1 MEPKRTHLSTDWSS
15 KFLMGVSTIALA
27 SHMSAGTVAAQEQR
41 SPDLSTAA
49 IEEVVVYSTKR
60 GVGESAQGVPNAITA
75 MGPSKIENTFSIDV
89 TEIGRL
95 APNVEL
101 QPVSTF
107 PGFANFTIRGIGVN
121 NSTRSIDPAVNVMMD
136 GMVLGFQGATILDT
150 FDLESIEVL
159 RGPQGILFGRNTTGG
174 AVSFRTRRPTGEFG
188 VRGNVTVGKYDRFDA
203 SLSVEGPL
211 VKDKLAAKI
220 AVISRNQDGYF
231 QDNNGGTFVP
241 APSNPSGLQP
251 ANSTV
256 DLPETEFIMVK
267 PTFVFTPNEDLEVTV
282 LGQYLRSRG
291 GSGAGGAF
299 IPESGTLT
307 LAQTE
312 FGYTPSEDFFDVN
325 HNLPGRNQTD
335 QWYLIGEINWNVG
348 PGTVTSVTAYRDVPK
363 FDTDLDVDETP
374 FTLIHF
380 PDNQEDSSQ
389 FSQELRYA
397 SAISDNLDFVAG
409 AYYFNMDMRI
419 IERRQLTGIAAGRA
433 HEDFLFQQGD
443 FTQKT
448 ESIAGFLHGNY
459 HINDEWTVS
468 AGGRFTYEKKNLDL
482 IPITTCAGPGFTGC
496 STSVTELDESW
507 SNFSPTIGVNYK
519 PDDDLMAYAKW
530 TRGFRSG
537 NFNGRTANPVAAG
550 PADPE
555 KVDQIE
561 IGMKGDFLDNRLRVN
576 AAGFWS
582 DFKGI
587 QRPFQRP
594 FGGGLVQDLA
604 NAGSATILGAEL
616 EVTALP
622 HPDLVL
628 EFTGGWIDASFDEF
642 LGLDVDGD
650 GQITPEDNAA
660 AKQLEFDRVPEF
672 NFHAAGTYT
681 FPIRQLEG
689 DLFYRVSYTWK
700 DNFFTDVRNVPDLA
714 QDSYGLLDMSLTYR
728 TNNWRMALF
737 GKNLTKTEYADV
749 YSRIFNFQAFGGTP
763 RTWGLEVSFN
773 Y

>member
-1 MEPKRTHLSTDWSS
+1 MTRSNTLQHRLGASI
-15 KFLMGVSTIALA
+15 LRNVSVSAIVAPLAITPALA
-27 SHMSAGTVAAQEQR
+27 Q
-41 SPDLSTAA
+41 TAA
-49 IEEVVVYSTKR
+49 PTTTSGRLIEEVVVYSTKR

-75 MGPSKIENTFSIDV
+75 IGPGKIENTFSVDI

-121 NSTRSIDPAVNVMMD
+121 NSTRSIDPAVNVLMD
-136 GMVLGFQGATILDT
+136 GMVFGFQGATILET
-150 FDLESIEVL
+150 FDLESVEIL

-188 VRGNVTVGKYDRFDA
+188 VRGKVTVGKYDRFDA

-211 VKDKLAAKI
+211 VEDKVAAKI
-220 AVISRNQDGYF
+220 AILSRNQDGYF
-231 QDNNGGTFVP
+231 EDNNAGTFVP

-251 ANSTV
+251 QNSTV
-256 DLPETEFIMVK
+256 DIPETEFIMVK
-267 PTFVFTPNEDLEVTV
+267 PTIVFTPSQDLEITL

-299 IPESGTLT
+299 IPEDGTLT
-307 LAQTE
+307 LAQTQ
-312 FGYTPSEDFFDVN
+312 FGYFPDEDFFEAN
-325 HNLPGRNQTD
+325 HNLPGRNKTD
-335 QWYLIGEINWNVG
+335 QWYLIGEVNWNVG
-348 PGTVTSVTAYRDVPK
+348 PGTVTSITAYRDVPT

-380 PDNQEDSSQ
+380 PNNEESSNQ

-397 SAISDNLDFVAG
+397 STVSDNFDFVAG
-409 AYYFNMDMRI
+409 AYYFNMKMRI
-419 IERRQLTGIAAGRA
+419 IERRQLTGVAAGRA

-443 FTQKT
+443 FTQRT
-448 ESIAGFLHGNY
+448 ESIAGFIHGNY
-459 HINDEWTVS
+459 HLNEAWTIS
-468 AGGRFTYEKKNLDL
+468 AGGRYTHEKKELDL

-496 STSVTELDESW
+496 ATTVTPLEESW
-507 SNFSPTIGVNYK
+507 NNFSPTIGVDYQ
-519 PDDDLMAYAKW
+519 PHDDFLAYAKW

-537 NFNGRTANPVAAG
+537 NYNGRTANPAAVG

-561 IGMKGDFLDNRLRVN
+561 VGMKGTFLEGRLRVN
-576 AAGFWS
+576 AAAFWS
-582 DFKGI
+582 DFKDI

-616 EVTALP
+616 EVTAIP

-628 EFTGGWIDASFDEF
+628 EASGGWTDASFDEF

-660 AKQLEFDRVPEF
+660 AKELKFDRVPEF
-672 NFHAAGTYT
+672 NFHVAGTYT
-681 FPIRQLEG
+681 FPIKTLAG
-689 DLFYRVSYTWK
+689 DLFYRVAYTWK
-700 DNFFTDVRNVPDLA
+700 DEFFTDIRNVPNLK
-714 QDSYGLLDMSLTYR
+714 QDSYGLLDMSLTYQ
-728 TNNWRMALF
+728 TENWRVAVF

-763 RTWGLEVSFN
+763 RTWGLEVSFE